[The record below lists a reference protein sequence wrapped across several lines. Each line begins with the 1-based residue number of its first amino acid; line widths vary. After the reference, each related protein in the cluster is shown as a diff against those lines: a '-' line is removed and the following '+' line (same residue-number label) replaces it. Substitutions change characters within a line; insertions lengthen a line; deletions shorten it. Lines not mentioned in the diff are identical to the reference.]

1 MLTGG
6 PPFSSGA
13 AMSELVHLTS
23 GGVSVVIDTTGA
35 RLLHWGAALDP
46 VDLDALAASS
56 NGSVTFSSFDA
67 PRAFPLL
74 AVEADG
80 WSGAPALAWHRAG
93 LHSAPLLRPTEW
105 EASATSL
112 RAEFADAEAEAT
124 VMLDLALDVDGV
136 LTAQLS
142 VTSTA
147 ADDAQPLDLLATRI
161 LLPIPAH
168 ATEVLDHTGRWTGE
182 RHPQR
187 GALRHG
193 AHLRQVR
200 RGRGGHDAPY
210 LTAVGTDGFGF
221 RRGELW
227 TAHVAWSGDVEVGV
241 ERLPE
246 GAGVHGAVLGGG
258 ELLLPGEI
266 RLGAGETYVSP
277 RVHLTYGE
285 SGLDSVAAR
294 LHRMVRSFS
303 AHPTTPRPLVLN
315 TWEAVYFDHDPTR
328 LLTLAE
334 AAASVGVER
343 FVLDDGWFRGRPDDR
358 SGLGDWYIDDVKW
371 PEGLRPLADHVH
383 GLGMQFGLWFE
394 PEMVNPVSELAAR
407 HPDWVLQASADSPT
421 WRHQK
426 VLDLANPAAAAHL
439 LERID
444 GLVSEIGVDFIK
456 WDHNRDLHAA
466 VSPHTG
472 RASVHAQT
480 AAFYALLDALR
491 ERHPSLEIESCASGG
506 ARVDLGVLRRTQRVW
521 ASDSNDPV
529 ERQRI
534 QRWTGTLIPP
544 ELVGS
549 HVGPPIAETTHRA
562 ASLPFRMTTALF
574 GHAGIEWDITRADEG
589 EREALRRWAALY
601 RELRPLLHSGV
612 TVRSDEVDDQTL
624 LHGVVAAD
632 GSRAVYAW
640 VRLGT
645 SVDGFTPRT
654 RIPGLPAAQ
663 RYRLR
668 MREDLGRVA
677 RHQVADPAWTDAGV
691 EASGAFFETVGVP
704 LPLLAPGAALLIEA
718 VRA

>member
-1 MLTGG
+1 
-6 PPFSSGA
+6 
-13 AMSELVHLTS
+13 MSALVHLTS
-23 GGVSVVIDTTGA
+23 AGVSVVVDTATA
-35 RLLHWGAALDP
+35 RLLHWGAALHP
-46 VDLDALAASS
+46 ADLDALAQTST
-56 NGSVTFSSFDA
+56 GSVTFSSFDA
-67 PRAFPLL
+67 PRTLPLL

-80 WSGAPALAWHRAG
+80 WSGAPALAWHRDG
-93 LHSAPLLRPTEW
+93 LHSAPLLRAGEW
-105 EASATSL
+105 ESTATSL
-112 RAEFADAEAEAT
+112 RGRFADAGAAAS
-124 VMLDLALDVDGV
+124 VILDLDLDAAGV
-136 LTAQLS
+136 LTAQVT

-147 ADDAQPLDLLATRI
+147 DPDAAPLDLLAARV

-182 RHPQR
+182 RSPQR
-187 GALRHG
+187 GPLRHG

-210 LTAVGTDGFGF
+210 LTVLGTDGFGF

-227 TAHVAWSGDVEVGV
+227 AAHVAWSGDLEVGV

-277 RVHLTYGE
+277 RVYLAYGE
-285 SGLDSVAAR
+285 AGLDSVSVR
-294 LHRMVRSFS
+294 LHRTAR
-303 AHPTTPRPLVLN
+303 ALPGHPETPRPLVLN
-315 TWEAVYFDHDPTR
+315 TWEAVYFDHDPAKIAA
-328 LLTLAE
+328 LAE

-358 SGLGDWYIDDVKW
+358 SGLGDWYIDDAKW

-394 PEMVNPVSELAAR
+394 PEMVNPVSELVAQ
-407 HPDWVLQASADSPT
+407 HPDWVLQASPDSPT

-426 VLDLANPAAAAHL
+426 VLDLANPDAAAHL
-439 LERID
+439 LERLSA
-444 GLVSEIGVDFIK
+444 LVAEVGVDFIK

-480 AAFYALLDALR
+480 TAFYALLDALR
-491 ERHPSLEIESCASGG
+491 ERHPALEIESCASGG
-506 ARVDLGVLRRTQRVW
+506 ARVDLGVLQRTQRVW

-534 QRWTGTLIPP
+534 QRWTGTLVPP
-544 ELVGS
+544 EVVGS
-549 HVGPPIAETTHRA
+549 HVGPAIAETTHRA

-574 GHAGIEWDITRADEG
+574 GHAGIEWDITGCTPEERA
-589 EREALRRWAALY
+589 ALTRWTALY
-601 RELRPLLHSGV
+601 RELRPLLHAGI
-612 TVRSDEVDDQTL
+612 TVRSDEVDDETL
-624 LHGVVAAD
+624 LHGVVAPD
-632 GSRAVYAW
+632 GSRGVFAW

-654 RIPGLPAAQ
+654 RVPGLQAGE

-668 MREDLGRVA
+668 MREDLGAVA
-677 RHQVADPAWTDAGV
+677 RHQVADPGWIDAGI
-691 EASGAFFETVGVP
+691 EATGAFLETVGVP
-704 LPLLAPGAALLIEA
+704 LPLLAPGSALLLEA
-718 VRA
+718 VRVRASAVLD

>member
-1 MLTGG
+1 
-6 PPFSSGA
+6 
-13 AMSELVHLTS
+13 MSELVHLTA
-23 GGVSVVIDTTGA
+23 GGVSVVIDTAAA
-35 RLLHWGAALDP
+35 RVLHWGAALDP
-46 VDLDALAASS
+46 TDLNALVSS
-56 NGSVTFSSFDA
+56 STGAVTFSSFDA

-93 LHSAPLLRPTEW
+93 LHSAPLLRSSGWT
-105 EASATSL
+105 ATATSL
-112 RAEFADAEAEAT
+112 RAEFVEDAAGVT
-124 VMLDLALDVDGV
+124 VLLDLELGVEGV
-136 LTAQLS
+136 LTAQLR
-142 VTSTA
+142 VTSA
-147 ADDAQPLDLLATRI
+147 ADAAVPLELSAARI
-161 LLPIPAH
+161 LMPIPAH

-182 RHPQR
+182 RRPQR

-193 AHLRQVR
+193 THLRQVR
-200 RGRGGHDAPY
+200 RGRSGHDAPY
-210 LTAVGTDGFGF
+210 LTAVGAEGFGF
-221 RRGELW
+221 RRGEVW
-227 TAHVAWSGDVEVGV
+227 TAHIAWSGDLEVGV

-246 GAGVHGAVLGGG
+246 GAGVHGAVLGGA
-258 ELLLPGEI
+258 ELLLPGEV
-266 RLGAGETYVSP
+266 RLAAGETYVSP

-328 LLTLAE
+328 LLALAE

-343 FVLDDGWFRGRPDDR
+343 FVLDDGWFHGRPDDR

-394 PEMVNPVSELAAR
+394 PEMVNPVSELAGR

-426 VLDLANPAAAAHL
+426 VLDLANPAAASHL

-444 GLVSEIGVDFIK
+444 ALVAEIGVDFIK

-506 ARVDLGVLRRTQRVW
+506 ARVDLEVLRRTQRVW

-718 VRA
+718 VRV

>member
-1 MLTGG
+1 
-6 PPFSSGA
+6 
-13 AMSELVHLTS
+13 MSELVHLTS

-46 VDLDALAASS
+46 VDLEALAASS
-56 NGSVTFSSFDA
+56 TGAVTFSSFDA

-93 LHSAPLLRPTEW
+93 LHSAPLLRPTGW

-277 RVHLTYGE
+277 RVHLAYGE

-303 AHPTTPRPLVLN
+303 VHPTTPRPLVLN

-358 SGLGDWYIDDVKW
+358 SGLGDWYIDDAKW
-371 PEGLRPLADHVH
+371 PDGLRPLADHVH

-394 PEMVNPVSELAAR
+394 PEMVNPVSDLATQ
-407 HPDWVLQASADSPT
+407 HPEWVLEASPDSPT

-439 LERID
+439 LDRID

-466 VSPHTG
+466 VSSHTG

-506 ARVDLGVLRRTQRVW
+506 ARVDLEVLRRTQRVW

-645 SVDGFTPRT
+645 SVTASPRARGSPVCRRRSAIACGCGRTSGGSRGIRSPTPRGPT
-654 RIPGLPAAQ
+654 PGWRHPVPSSRPSACRCRCWL
-663 RYRLR
+663 RGRLC
-668 MREDLGRVA
+668 
-677 RHQVADPAWTDAGV
+677 
-691 EASGAFFETVGVP
+691 
-704 LPLLAPGAALLIEA
+704 
-718 VRA
+718 

>member
-1 MLTGG
+1 
-6 PPFSSGA
+6 
-13 AMSELVHLTS
+13 MSALVHLTS
-23 GGVSVVIDTTGA
+23 GGVSVVIDTTTA

-46 VDLDALAASS
+46 TDLEALAGSS
-56 NGSVTFSSFDA
+56 TGAVTFSSFDA
-67 PRAFPLL
+67 PRVFPLL

-80 WSGAPALAWHRAG
+80 WSGAPALAWHRGG
-93 LHSAPLLRPTEW
+93 LHSAPLLRCVGW
-105 EASATSL
+105 ESTATSV
-112 RAEFADAEAEAT
+112 RAEFSDAGAGVT
-124 VMLDLALDVDGV
+124 VVLDLALDAGGV
-136 LTAQLS
+136 LTGQVS

-147 ADDAQPLDLLATRI
+147 DGVEPLDLLAARI
-161 LLPIPAH
+161 LLPVPVH

-182 RHPQR
+182 RRPQR
-187 GALRHG
+187 GELRHG

-227 TAHVAWSGDVEVGV
+227 TAHVAWSGDLEVGV

-277 RVHLTYGE
+277 QVFLTYGE
-285 SGLDSVAAR
+285 SGLDSVSAR
-294 LHRMVRSFS
+294 LHQAVRSFA

-315 TWEAVYFDHDPTR
+315 TWEAVYFDHDPAKIVE
-328 LLTLAE
+328 LAE

-358 SGLGDWYIDDVKW
+358 SGLGDWFIDDAKW
-371 PEGLRPLADHVH
+371 PDGLRPLADHVH

-394 PEMVNPVSELAAR
+394 PEMVNPVSDLAER
-407 HPDWVLQASADSPT
+407 HPDWVLQASPDSST

-426 VLDLANPAAAAHL
+426 VLDLSNPDAAAYL
-439 LERID
+439 FERID
-444 GLVSEIGVDFIK
+444 VLVAEVGIDFIK

-466 VSPHTG
+466 VSPRTD

-480 AAFYALLDALR
+480 TAFYALLDALR

-506 ARVDLGVLRRTQRVW
+506 ARVDLGVLQRTQRVW
-521 ASDSNDPV
+521 ASDSNDPI

-534 QRWTGTLIPP
+534 QRWTGTLVPP

-574 GHAGIEWDITRADEG
+574 GHAGIEWDITRCTSE
-589 EREALRRWAALY
+589 EREMLSRWTALY

-612 TVRSDEVDDQTL
+612 TVRSDEVDDETL
-624 LHGVVAAD
+624 LHGVVAGD
-632 GSRAVYAW
+632 GSRGVFAW
-640 VRLGT
+640 VRLGA

-654 RIPGLPAAQ
+654 RIPGLQAGE

-668 MREDLGRVA
+668 VREELGSVS
-677 RHQVADPAWTDAGV
+677 RHQVSDPAWLGAGI
-691 EASGAFFETVGVP
+691 EASGSLFGSVGVP
-704 LPLLAPGAALLIEA
+704 LPLLAPGAALLLEA
-718 VRA
+718 VRV

>member
-6 PPFSSGA
+6 PSFSSGA

-46 VDLDALAASS
+46 VDLEALAASS
-56 NGSVTFSSFDA
+56 TGAVTFSSFDA

-328 LLTLAE
+328 LLALAE

-394 PEMVNPVSELAAR
+394 PEMVNPVSDLATQ
-407 HPDWVLQASADSPT
+407 HPEWVLQASPDSPT

-466 VSPHTG
+466 VSSHTG

-589 EREALRRWAALY
+589 DREALRRWAALY
-601 RELRPLLHSGV
+601 RELRPLLHSGI

>member
-1 MLTGG
+1 
-6 PPFSSGA
+6 
-13 AMSELVHLTS
+13 MSKPVHLTS
-23 GGVSVVIDTTGA
+23 GGVSVVIDPTSA
-35 RLLHWGAALDP
+35 RVLHWGAALDP
-46 VDLDALAASS
+46 TDLDALVSS
-56 NGSVTFSSFDA
+56 STGAVTFSSFDDA
-67 PRAFPLL
+67 RTFPLL

-80 WSGAPALAWHRAG
+80 WSGTPALAWHRG
-93 LHSAPLLRPTEW
+93 GMHSAPLLRASGW
-105 EASATSL
+105 ESTVTSL
-112 RAEFADAEAEAT
+112 RAEFVDEAAG
-124 VMLDLALDVDGV
+124 VAVILDLDLGAEGV

-142 VTSTA
+142 VTSTVDTA
-147 ADDAQPLDLLATRI
+147 EPLDLLAARI
-161 LLPIPAH
+161 LMPIPVH

-210 LTAVGTDGFGF
+210 LTVVGTDGFGF
-221 RRGELW
+221 RRGEVW
-227 TAHVAWSGDVEVGV
+227 AAHVAWSGDLEVGV

-246 GAGVHGAVLGGG
+246 GAGVHGAVLSGA
-258 ELLLPGEI
+258 ELLLPGEV
-266 RLGAGETYVSP
+266 RLAAGETYLSP
-277 RVHLTYGE
+277 RVHLAYGE
-285 SGLDSVAAR
+285 SGLDSASTR

-303 AHPTTPRPLVLN
+303 AHPATPRPLVLN
-315 TWEAVYFDHDPTR
+315 TWEAVYFDHDPAR
-328 LLTLAE
+328 LFALAE
-334 AAASVGVER
+334 VAASVGVER

-371 PEGLRPLADHVH
+371 PEGLRPLADRVH

-394 PEMVNPVSELAAR
+394 PEMVNPVSELAVQ
-407 HPDWVLQASADSPT
+407 HPDWVLQAAADSAA

-439 LERID
+439 FERID

-491 ERHPSLEIESCASGG
+491 ERHPTLEIESCASGG

-562 ASLPFRMTTALF
+562 ASLAFRMTTALF

-589 EREALRRWAALY
+589 ERAALMRWAALY

-612 TVRSDEVDDQTL
+612 TVRADEVDDQTL
-624 LHGVVAAD
+624 LHGVVAPD
-632 GSRAVYAW
+632 GSRAIYAW

-654 RIPGLPAAQ
+654 RIPGLPPAQ

-668 MREDLGRVA
+668 MREDLGRVT
-677 RHQVADPAWTDAGV
+677 RHQVADPAWTDSGV
-691 EASGAFFETVGVP
+691 EASGGFFETVGVP
-704 LPLLAPGAALLIEA
+704 LPLLDPGAALLIEA
-718 VRA
+718 VRV

>member
-1 MLTGG
+1 
-6 PPFSSGA
+6 
-13 AMSELVHLTS
+13 MSETVHLTS
-23 GGVSVVIDTTGA
+23 GGVSVVIDTAAA
-35 RLLHWGAALDP
+35 RVLHWGAALDP
-46 VDLDALAASS
+46 LDLDALVSS
-56 NGSVTFSSFDA
+56 STGAVTFSSFDV
-67 PRAFPLL
+67 PRTFPLL

-93 LHSAPLLRPTEW
+93 LHSAPLLRTSGW
-105 EASATSL
+105 EVSATSL

-124 VMLDLALDVDGV
+124 AVLDLALDVDGV

-147 ADDAQPLDLLATRI
+147 ADDAVPLDLLAARI

-168 ATEVLDHTGRWTGE
+168 ATEILDHTGRWTGE
-182 RHPQR
+182 RRPQR

-193 AHLRQVR
+193 VHLRQLR

-277 RVHLTYGE
+277 RVFLTYGG
-285 SGLDSVAAR
+285 SGLDSVSSR
-294 LHRMVRSFS
+294 LHRTVRSFPG
-303 AHPTTPRPLVLN
+303 HPATPRPLVLN
-315 TWEAVYFDHDPTR
+315 TWEAVYFDHDPAKIIE
-328 LLTLAE
+328 LAE
-334 AAASVGVER
+334 AAATVGVER

-358 SGLGDWYIDDVKW
+358 SGLGDWFIDDAKW
-371 PEGLRPLADHVH
+371 PDGLRPLADHVH
-383 GLGMQFGLWFE
+383 SLGMQFGLWFE
-394 PEMVNPVSELAAR
+394 PEMVNPVSELAAQ
-407 HPDWVLQASADSPT
+407 HPDWVLQASADSAT

-444 GLVSEIGVDFIK
+444 ALVSEIGVDFIK

-466 VSPHTG
+466 VSPHTR

-491 ERHPSLEIESCASGG
+491 GRHPALEIESCASGG
-506 ARVDLGVLRRTQRVW
+506 ARVDLGVVQRTQRVW

-529 ERQRI
+529 ERQLI
-534 QRWTGTLIPP
+534 QRWTGTLLPP

-549 HVGPPIAETTHRA
+549 HVGPPIAETTHRS

-574 GHAGIEWDITRADEG
+574 GHAGIEWDITRCTDA
-589 EREALRRWAALY
+589 ERATLARWAALY

-612 TVRSDEVDDQTL
+612 TVRADEVDDQTL
-624 LHGVVAAD
+624 LHGVVAVD

-654 RIPGLPAAQ
+654 RIPGLPATQ

-668 MREDLGRVA
+668 MREDLGNVA
-677 RHQVADPAWTDAGV
+677 RHQVADPAWIDSGV
-691 EASGAFFETVGVP
+691 EGSGAFFESVGVP
-704 LPLLAPGAALLIEA
+704 LPLLDPGAALLIEA
-718 VRA
+718 VRV

>member
-46 VDLDALAASS
+46 VDLEALAASS
-56 NGSVTFSSFDA
+56 TGAVTFSSFDA

-328 LLTLAE
+328 LLALAE

-394 PEMVNPVSELAAR
+394 PEMVNPVSDLATQ
-407 HPDWVLQASADSPT
+407 HPEWVLQASPDSPT

>member
-46 VDLDALAASS
+46 VDLEALAASS
-56 NGSVTFSSFDA
+56 TGAVNFSSFDA

-182 RHPQR
+182 RRPQR

-328 LLTLAE
+328 LLALAE

-394 PEMVNPVSELAAR
+394 PEMVNPVSDLATQ
-407 HPDWVLQASADSPT
+407 HPEWVLQASPDSST

-549 HVGPPIAETTHRA
+549 HVGPSIAETTHRA

>member
-1 MLTGG
+1 
-6 PPFSSGA
+6 
-13 AMSELVHLTS
+13 MSALVHLTS
-23 GGVSVVIDTTGA
+23 AGVSVVVDTATA
-35 RLLHWGAALDP
+35 RLLHWGAALHP
-46 VDLDALAASS
+46 ADLDALAQTST
-56 NGSVTFSSFDA
+56 GSVTFSSFDA
-67 PRAFPLL
+67 PRTLPLL

-80 WSGAPALAWHRAG
+80 WSGAPALAWHRDG
-93 LHSAPLLRPTEW
+93 LHSAPLLRAGEW
-105 EASATSL
+105 ESTATSL
-112 RAEFADAEAEAT
+112 RGRFADAGAAAS
-124 VMLDLALDVDGV
+124 VILDLDLDAAGV
-136 LTAQLS
+136 LTAQVT

-147 ADDAQPLDLLATRI
+147 DPDAAPLDLLAARV

-182 RHPQR
+182 RSPQR
-187 GALRHG
+187 GPLRHG

-210 LTAVGTDGFGF
+210 LTVLGTDGFGF

-227 TAHVAWSGDVEVGV
+227 AAHVAWSGDLEVGV

-277 RVHLTYGE
+277 RVYLAYGE
-285 SGLDSVAAR
+285 AGLDSVSVR
-294 LHRMVRSFS
+294 LHRTAR
-303 AHPTTPRPLVLN
+303 ALPGHPETPRPLVLN
-315 TWEAVYFDHDPTR
+315 TWEAVYFDHDPAKIAA
-328 LLTLAE
+328 LAE

-358 SGLGDWYIDDVKW
+358 SGLGDWYIDDAKW

-394 PEMVNPVSELAAR
+394 PEMVNPVSELVAQ
-407 HPDWVLQASADSPT
+407 HPDWVLQASPDSPT

-426 VLDLANPAAAAHL
+426 VLDLANPGAAAHL
-439 LERID
+439 LERLSA
-444 GLVSEIGVDFIK
+444 LVAEVGVDFIK

-480 AAFYALLDALR
+480 TAFYALLDALR
-491 ERHPSLEIESCASGG
+491 ERHPALEIESCASGG
-506 ARVDLGVLRRTQRVW
+506 ARVDLGVLQRTQRVW

-534 QRWTGTLIPP
+534 QRWTGTLVPP
-544 ELVGS
+544 EVVGS
-549 HVGPPIAETTHRA
+549 HVGPAIAETTHRA

-574 GHAGIEWDITRADEG
+574 GHAGIEWDITGCTPEERA
-589 EREALRRWAALY
+589 ALTRWTALY
-601 RELRPLLHSGV
+601 RELRPLLHAGI
-612 TVRSDEVDDQTL
+612 TVRSDEVDDETL
-624 LHGVVAAD
+624 LHGVVAPD
-632 GSRAVYAW
+632 GSRGVFAW

-654 RIPGLPAAQ
+654 RVPGLQAGE

-668 MREDLGRVA
+668 MREDLGAVA
-677 RHQVADPAWTDAGV
+677 RHQVADPGWIDAGI
-691 EASGAFFETVGVP
+691 EATGAFLETVGVP
-704 LPLLAPGAALLIEA
+704 LPLLAPGSALLLEA
-718 VRA
+718 VRVRASAVLD

>member
-1 MLTGG
+1 
-6 PPFSSGA
+6 
-13 AMSELVHLTS
+13 MSALVHLTS
-23 GGVSVVIDTTGA
+23 GGVSVVIDTTTA

-46 VDLDALAASS
+46 ADLEALAGSS
-56 NGSVTFSSFDA
+56 TGSVTFSSFDA

-80 WSGAPALAWHRAG
+80 WSGAPALAWHRGG
-93 LHSAPLLRPTEW
+93 LHSAPLLRSVGW
-105 EASATSL
+105 ESTATSV
-112 RAEFADAEAEAT
+112 RAEFSDAGAGVT
-124 VMLDLALDVDGV
+124 VVLDLTLDAGGV
-136 LTAQLS
+136 LTAQVS
-142 VTSTA
+142 VTSI
-147 ADDAQPLDLLATRI
+147 ADGVEPLDLLAARI
-161 LLPIPAH
+161 LLPVPAH

-187 GALRHG
+187 GELRHG
-193 AHLRQVR
+193 VHLRQVR

-227 TAHVAWSGDVEVGV
+227 TAHVAWSGDLEVGV

-277 RVHLTYGE
+277 QVFLTYGE
-285 SGLDSVAAR
+285 SGLDSVSAR
-294 LHRMVRSFS
+294 LHQAVRSFA

-315 TWEAVYFDHDPTR
+315 TWEAVYFDQDPAKIVE
-328 LLTLAE
+328 LAE

-358 SGLGDWYIDDVKW
+358 SGLGDWYIDHAKW
-371 PEGLRPLADHVH
+371 PDGLRPLADHVH

-394 PEMVNPVSELAAR
+394 PEMVNPVSDLAER
-407 HPDWVLQASADSPT
+407 HPDWVLQASPDSST

-426 VLDLANPAAAAHL
+426 VLDLSNPDAAAYL
-439 LERID
+439 FERID
-444 GLVSEIGVDFIK
+444 ALVAEVGIDFIK

-466 VSPHTG
+466 VSPRTG

-480 AAFYALLDALR
+480 TAFYALLDALS

-506 ARVDLGVLRRTQRVW
+506 ARVDLGVLQRTQRVW
-521 ASDSNDPV
+521 ASDSNDPI

-534 QRWTGTLIPP
+534 QRWTGTLVPP

-574 GHAGIEWDITRADEG
+574 GHAGIEWDISRCTSE
-589 EREALRRWAALY
+589 EREMLSRWTALY

-612 TVRSDEVDDQTL
+612 TVRSDEVDDETL
-624 LHGVVAAD
+624 LHGVVAGD
-632 GSRAVYAW
+632 GSRGVFAW

-654 RIPGLPAAQ
+654 RIPGLQAGE

-668 MREDLGRVA
+668 VCEELGSVS
-677 RHQVADPAWTDAGV
+677 RHQVSDPAWLESGI
-691 EASGAFFETVGVP
+691 EASGSLLGSVGVP
-704 LPLLAPGAALLIEA
+704 LPLLAPGAALLLEA
-718 VRA
+718 VRV

>member
-1 MLTGG
+1 MLMGG

-46 VDLDALAASS
+46 VDLEALAASS
-56 NGSVTFSSFDA
+56 TGAVTFSSFDA

-93 LHSAPLLRPTEW
+93 LHSAPLLRPTGW

-277 RVHLTYGE
+277 RVHLAYGE

-303 AHPTTPRPLVLN
+303 VHPTTPRPLVLN

-358 SGLGDWYIDDVKW
+358 SGLGDWYIDDAKW
-371 PEGLRPLADHVH
+371 PDGLRPLADHVH

-394 PEMVNPVSELAAR
+394 PEMVNPVSDLATQ
-407 HPDWVLQASADSPT
+407 HPEWVLEASPDSPT

-439 LERID
+439 LDRID

-466 VSPHTG
+466 VSSHTG

-506 ARVDLGVLRRTQRVW
+506 ARVDLEVLRRTQRVW

-645 SVDGFTPRT
+645 SVTASPRARGSPVCRRRSAIACGCGRTSGGSRGIRSPTPRGPT
-654 RIPGLPAAQ
+654 PGWRHPVPSSRPSACRCRCWL
-663 RYRLR
+663 RGRLC
-668 MREDLGRVA
+668 
-677 RHQVADPAWTDAGV
+677 
-691 EASGAFFETVGVP
+691 
-704 LPLLAPGAALLIEA
+704 
-718 VRA
+718 

>member
-1 MLTGG
+1 
-6 PPFSSGA
+6 
-13 AMSELVHLTS
+13 MSELVHLTS
-23 GGVSVVIDTTGA
+23 AGVSVVIDTTSA

-46 VDLDALAASS
+46 ADLAALAGSS
-56 NGSVTFSSFDA
+56 TGSVTFSSFDV
-67 PRAFPLL
+67 PRTFPLL

-80 WSGAPALAWHRAG
+80 WSGAPALAWHRGG
-93 LHSAPLLRPTEW
+93 LHSAPLLRSTAW
-105 EASATSL
+105 EATATAL
-112 RAEFADAEAEAT
+112 RAEFADAAAGASVALE
-124 VMLDLALDVDGV
+124 LDLDAVGV

-142 VTSTA
+142 VTSTVA
-147 ADDAQPLDLLATRI
+147 EQAEHPEPLDVLAARI
-161 LLPIPAH
+161 LMPIPAH

-221 RRGELW
+221 RHGEIW
-227 TAHVAWSGDVEVGV
+227 TAHVAWSGDLEVGV

-277 RVHLTYGE
+277 RVFLTYGE
-285 SGLDSVAAR
+285 SGLDSVSAR
-294 LHRMVRSFS
+294 LHQTVRSLS

-315 TWEAVYFDHDPTR
+315 TWEAVYFDHDPAKIIE
-328 LLTLAE
+328 LAD

-358 SGLGDWYIDDVKW
+358 SGLGDWYIDDAKW
-371 PEGLRPLADHVH
+371 PEGLWPLAEHVH

-394 PEMVNPVSELAAR
+394 PEMVNPVSDLAAR
-407 HPDWVLQASADSPT
+407 HPDWVLQAAPDSPT

-426 VLDLANPAAAAHL
+426 VLDLANPDAVAYL
-439 LERID
+439 LERLD
-444 GLVSEIGVDFIK
+444 ALVSEIGIDFIK

-480 AAFYALLDALR
+480 TAFYALLDALR
-491 ERHPSLEIESCASGG
+491 ERHPALEIESCASGG
-506 ARVDLGVLRRTQRVW
+506 ARVDLGVLQRTQRVW

-534 QRWTGTLIPP
+534 QRWTGTLVPP
-544 ELVGS
+544 EVVGS

-574 GHAGIEWDITRADEG
+574 GHAGIEWDITQCTDDERA
-589 EREALRRWAALY
+589 ALTRWTALY

-612 TVRSDEVDDQTL
+612 TARSDEVDDETL
-624 LHGVVAAD
+624 LHGVVAID
-632 GSRAVYAW
+632 GSHAVFAW
-640 VRLGT
+640 VRLGA

-654 RIPGLPAAQ
+654 RIPGLQ
-663 RYRLR
+663 VGERYRLR
-668 MREDLGRVA
+668 VREELGAVS
-677 RHQVADPAWTDAGV
+677 RHQVADPAWLDAGI
-691 EASGAFFETVGVP
+691 EATGAFFETVGVP
-704 LPLLAPGAALLIEA
+704 LPLLAPGAALLFEA
-718 VRA
+718 VRV